1 MFNKDGFKKIG
12 EDIYVYENFV
22 SKSDCEDILEEIKKI
37 KEDEWFNL
45 SSELHSV
52 SKQKLEK
59 IKLIREK
66 IESILEKD
74 YFVGF
79 NTNPVRMKAGAV
91 WGEHSDDADFKDI
104 VEASKQYKSE
114 EDFDLADN
122 TQLGLIV
129 YFNDFE
135 GGEVYYPNQNIE
147 YAPKSGDLLIHSAF
161 EHCTHGVKEVISG
174 TRYSY
179 SNHIFNQIKVPKGYN
194 FFDSQSM
201 KKNDI

>member
-52 SKQKLEK
+52 SKQKVEK

-79 NTNPVRMKAGAV
+79 NTNPVRMKIGAK
-91 WGEHSDDADFKDI
+91 WGEHSDDTDFKDI
-104 VEASKQYKSE
+104 VEASKKYKSG

-122 TQLGLIV
+122 TQMGFIV
-129 YFNDFE
+129 YFNDFK

-147 YAPKSGDLLIHSAF
+147 YAPKKGDLLIHSAF
-161 EHCTHGVKEVISG
+161 EHCTHGVKPVTSEI
-174 TRYSY
+174 RYSY
-179 SNHIFNQIKVPKGYN
+179 SNHIFNQVKVPKGYN
-194 FFDSQSM
+194 FLDSQSI